1 MSTVKRTLLIL
12 LLGIF
17 IGLGLFPLLNRPL
30 PNTSTVRESIE
41 SSRRNAIV
49 QAIENAAPAVVS
61 INTVYDRYYPRYPD
75 RFFEPFDP
83 FSDMQRIP
91 GIGSGVVIQADGY
104 ILTSSHVIDGAQ
116 EIFVTFP
123 DGRRFDV
130 LDVFIDRQWDLA
142 VVQIDADSLYIPQ
155 IGTSESVIIGEWAI
169 ALGNPFGLHFEDLN
183 PTATVGVISAVD
195 RIVRPGQNERAHK
208 GMIQTDAS
216 INPGNSGGP
225 LVNSLGQVIG
235 VNSFIFSQG
244 GSLGIGFAVPIDRA
258 IQVARQLIDQGS
270 REFWTG
276 LDIHNLNPHI
286 ARTLGVPTI
295 KGALITVVDPLS
307 PGESAGLMPGDVIVM
322 VNRKN
327 AHSTDDV
334 LDAFR
339 YAAVGD
345 TFHLKIL
352 RGRVRSRVFDAQ
364 LVLEADPRD
373 E

>member
-1 MSTVKRTLLIL
+1 M
-12 LLGIF
+12 
-17 IGLGLFPLLNRPL
+17 LNRPS
-30 PNTSTVRESIE
+30 PNTSTTSDSIE
-41 SSRRNAIV
+41 TSRRNAIV
-49 QAIENAAPAVVS
+49 QAIEHAAPAVVS
-61 INTVYDRYYPRYPD
+61 INTVYDRSYPRYPD

-83 FSDMQRIP
+83 YSDMQRIP
-91 GIGSGVVIQADGY
+91 GIGSGFVIQADGY
-104 ILTSSHVIDGAQ
+104 ILTSSHVVDGAR

-130 LDVFIDRQWDLA
+130 LDVFIDREWDLA
-142 VVQIDADSLYIPQ
+142 VVQIDADSLYVPQ
-155 IGTSESVIIGEWAI
+155 MGTSQSVIIGEWAI

-183 PTATVGVISAVD
+183 PTATVGVISAID
-195 RIVRPGQNERAHK
+195 RIVRPEQNARAHK
-208 GMIQTDAS
+208 GMLQTDAS

-225 LVNSLGQVIG
+225 LVNSLGRVIG

-258 IQVARQLIDQGS
+258 IEVACQLIDRGS

-276 LDIHNLNPHI
+276 LDIHNINPYI

-307 PGESAGLMPGDVIVM
+307 PGESAGLIPGDVIVM
-322 VNRKN
+322 VNRQN
-327 AHSTDDV
+327 ANSADEV
-334 LDAFR
+334 VDAFR

-352 RGRVRSRVFDAQ
+352 RARDRLFDAQ
-364 LVLEADPRD
+364 LVLEADPRS